1 VRGSSAEA
9 RILGRGELVRL
20 LYRLGR
26 QAASG
31 VLSVATPGSRA
42 DVFVLRR
49 GAAVVPDGEL
59 ARRAAVA
66 RLTRLVAHDE
76 VRASFDG
83 GVAAYP
89 PGGAN
94 QLALTGWVR
103 AHLEQQLDNSLAERL
118 VRELAGVRLW
128 IRHEVAPEPRDEA
141 DRRMLAAMA
150 NPRRLDQIW
159 PLARTPRFRLLAF
172 LHFLRSVDALE
183 AEGIVAER
191 SAPHR
196 ARVADPRRLA
206 ALRLLGVDE
215 SADVD
220 TVKRAYRRLARA
232 LHPDLQPEA
241 DADRKRT
248 LERRFGEVT
257 AAFRDALQLR

>member
-1 VRGSSAEA
+1 
-9 RILGRGELVRL
+9 VRL

-26 QAASG
+26 HAASG
-31 VLSVATPGSRA
+31 VLSVATPGSRPEL
-42 DVFVLRR
+42 FVLRR
-49 GAAVVPDGEL
+49 GAAIAPDGEL
-59 ARRAAVA
+59 ARRAMMA

-76 VRASFDG
+76 VRTSFDG
-83 GVAAYP
+83 GVSAYP
-89 PGGAN
+89 PGAGAN
-94 QLALTGWVR
+94 QLALAGWVR

-150 NPRRLDQIW
+150 HPRRLDQIW

-196 ARVADPRRLA
+196 SRAVDPQKLA

-248 LERRFGEVT
+248 LERRFAEVT
-257 AAFRDALQLR
+257 AAYQALI